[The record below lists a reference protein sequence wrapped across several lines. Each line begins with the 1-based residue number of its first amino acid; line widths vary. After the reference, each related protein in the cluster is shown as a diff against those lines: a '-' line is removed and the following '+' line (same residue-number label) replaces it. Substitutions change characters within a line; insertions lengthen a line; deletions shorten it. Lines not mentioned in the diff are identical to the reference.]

1 MSRLPDYRRST
12 AASIPPPHGQPLA
25 LNIDERAAVI
35 ARLNAIEFELIEI
48 PRRDVSLRD
57 DAKARARLRDEWAI
71 LVGKLGLTKE

>member
-1 MSRLPDYRRST
+1 
-12 AASIPPPHGQPLA
+12 LA